1 MSKFKIVLTNP
12 AVCATLSYQSYSQ
25 WRTDCVTR
33 IFEIDYT
40 GTNAIV
46 VRYPHTQEYTYS
58 VGGVRHTGQYTVYS
72 YYLIGKNVTVNSF
85 KLKPHQQ
92 RSNTY
97 GINSS
102 SFDYNA
108 ISAAGKQ
115 QAQNNIVFDYN
126 WLTDTSDY
134 TELALNRTD
143 YQILSS
149 LIPVD
154 TLQSIPERFTTS
166 GRNCVFG
173 IPIRLFSTNTYAE
186 TPAIWYALNQTYQ
199 SSYVLRDYTS
209 DTTYDEYSFKASPLE
224 QIPPIARDLRYL
236 ADTSATNGVIVD
248 NFLFERN
255 GNVKYD
261 LSLSPEQNYI
271 TEWDLIQKSAQRYFD
286 KGKPFD
292 IFASIVSTSS
302 TSGIFWNPT
311 HYNQTYNS
319 SIRNAYTPPAQF
331 GTMDSLGA
339 GFPSF
344 SFGSPYIPYENV
356 LFIDIP
362 VSDLIDESNNYVQ
375 TGNLPSDA
383 IFVETDD
390 DGVPKQWKNTDPD
403 PEGEDGTQS
412 ISVDDME
419 LPSPT
424 RGALTAGACRYYLM
438 TKEAMETFLHWFW
451 YENHGLEDV
460 FDNFWSNMYGNL
472 KETILSYQYF
482 PCTTSALG
490 TISSTQE
497 NILLG
502 RLVST
507 QTASRLNGLPSTIL
521 LGSINIKNAYKHFN
535 TFVDWEGYTNFQ
547 IYLPFAGIVKLPT
560 KSVQNA
566 VLKVYYCVDV
576 GTGQMNYIIKS
587 YPNGGENGFVVLETT
602 TPIGET
608 IPISLMDDMENKT
621 KLAQTAVQ
629 VVGSTIGLAASVATG
644 NIAGAAIATGGLVSG
659 ATNAS
664 NAANPNIMIRTAEHS
679 GQRMI
684 SGVGQIANEAMQ
696 YQSDT
701 PSAVGQITGLMG
713 KWSPLK
719 CYLIIDY
726 PTVDNAGG
734 GYNRHVGYLNYKPYK
749 LSSLSGFTTCVKPQI
764 DFTNTAPLLKEI
776 EELYQLME
784 SGIIL

>member
-1 MSKFKIVLTNP
+1 MIFTIIASSLSANA
-12 AVCATLSYQSYSQ
+12 AVEYSRGRRYSRFYNN
-25 WRTDCVTR
+25 WRTY
-33 IFEIDYT
+33 IYKIDVDGDNLILYKRKGEYEYAQDKKFYHYQYYLLGKNARVNSIKRFYNADSIST
-40 GTNAIV
+40 YLDGDNLYPANFNTYSKQAFQNAIAFDMN
-46 VRYPHTQEYTYS
+46 YLLDTS
-58 VGGVRHTGQYTVYS
+58 AYTVIS
-72 YYLIGKNVTVNSF
+72 QSREYYNILNSEM
-85 KLKPHQQ
+85 PID
-92 RSNTY
+92 N
-97 GINSS
+97 
-102 SFDYNA
+102 
-108 ISAAGKQ
+108 
-115 QAQNNIVFDYN
+115 
-126 WLTDTSDY
+126 LT
-134 TELALNRTD
+134 
-143 YQILSS
+143 
-149 LIPVD
+149 
-154 TLQSIPERFTTS
+154 SIPERFIATGNNCVLGVPERFMISRPTGFTS
-166 GRNCVFG
+166 GCPLFGQQALYQSDTAQFLLRHYRGNTLETTETFISQDDLTTLKFSPIVSGSPSGMSGAFLFNQRTGDITIDGLTFSSDDKYITAWDLVNCLPSPTLCDTFISPFNSYGFTGNDFRNLGNYNRTITSMQYLESYPTNIDIFGLGISTTAFDVNNPLIPLENAFIMG
-173 IPIRLFSTNTYAE
+173 IPIS
-186 TPAIWYALNQTYQ
+186 
-199 SSYVLRDYTS
+199 
-209 DTTYDEYSFKASPLE
+209 
-224 QIPPIARDLRYL
+224 
-236 ADTSATNGVIVD
+236 
-248 NFLFERN
+248 ER
-255 GNVKYD
+255 
-261 LSLSPEQNYI
+261 
-271 TEWDLIQKSAQRYFD
+271 
-286 KGKPFD
+286 
-292 IFASIVSTSS
+292 
-302 TSGIFWNPT
+302 
-311 HYNQTYNS
+311 
-319 SIRNAYTPPAQF
+319 
-331 GTMDSLGA
+331 
-339 GFPSF
+339 
-344 SFGSPYIPYENV
+344 
-356 LFIDIP
+356 
-362 VSDLIDESNNYVQ
+362 IDEIEEYVQ

-383 IFVETDD
+383 FTIETDD
-390 DGVPKQWKNTDPD
+390 DGIPTSWTGKDPSAQ
-403 PEGEDGTQS
+403 GEDGKQS
-412 ISVDDME
+412 VRVDDME

-490 TISSTQE
+490 TISSAQE

-547 IYLPFAGIVKLPT
+547 IYLPFAGIIKLPT

-621 KLAQTAVQ
+621 KLAQTAVE

-659 ATNAS
+659 AANAS
-664 NAANPNIMIRTAEHS
+664 NAANPNIMIRAAEH
-679 GQRMI
+679 GVQRTI

-734 GYNRHVGYLNYKPYK
+734 GFNRHVGYLNYKPYK

-764 DFTNTAPLLKEI
+764 DFTQTAPLLKEI

>member
-1 MSKFKIVLTNP
+1 MSNFKIVLANP
-12 AVCATLSYQSYSQ
+12 SIHTYLSTVAWSTWYTRYATSIIS
-25 WRTDCVTR
+25 
-33 IFEIDYT
+33 IDYT
-40 GTNAIV
+40 GDNAILI
-46 VRYPHTQEYTYS
+46 RRPHIQEYTYTYN
-58 VGGVRHTGQYTVYS
+58 GATYS
-72 YYLIGKNVTVNSF
+72 GTYKFFQYYLIGKNVTIHSIKIKSVN
-85 KLKPHQQ
+85 K
-92 RSNTY
+92 NNIY
-97 GINSS
+97 EANYNS
-102 SFDYNA
+102 SFDYES
-108 ISAAGKQ
+108 ISTPQKQ
-115 QAQNNIVFDYN
+115 RAKNNIIFDVN
-126 WLTDTSDY
+126 WILDTSDY
-134 TELALNRTD
+134 IQIFQNRS
-143 YQILSS
+143 YAQIFQS
-149 LIPVD
+149 IVPVD
-154 TLQSIPERFTTS
+154 NLTVVPSRHSLEADNCVLGIPERLFANPTYGSSPTIFNLLSTTS
-166 GRNCVFG
+166 QC
-173 IPIRLFSTNTYAE
+173 TYDAK
-186 TPAIWYALNQTYQ
+186 N
-199 SSYVLRDYTS
+199 YTS
-209 DTTYDEYSFKASPLE
+209 DSAYDQYIFYGKPNTSVPSLFSDFRYA
-224 QIPPIARDLRYL
+224 PISVQS
-236 ADTSATNGVIVD
+236 TGNHD

-255 GNVKYD
+255 GNVKYNLT
-261 LSLSPEQNYI
+261 LSSEQNYL
-271 TEWDLIQKSAQRYFD
+271 TEWDLIKHATDGYIDEQR
-286 KGKPFD
+286 PFD
-292 IFASIVSTSS
+292 IFA
-302 TSGIFWNPT
+302 
-311 HYNQTYNS
+311 YNS
-319 SIRNAYTPPAQF
+319 YGGSTQGPFYNPNNYYMGLTGSLRNGFNPSAI
-331 GTMDSLGA
+331 SLSA

-344 SFGSPYIPYENV
+344 KFGIDYAPYENALV
-356 LFIDIP
+356 LGLP
-362 VSDLIDESNNYVQ
+362 VSDLVDESNNYVQ

-383 IFVETDD
+383 IYVETDE
-390 DGVPKQWKNTDPD
+390 DGLPTSWSGKDAGAQ
-403 PEGEDGTQS
+403 GEDGKQS
-412 ISVDDME
+412 VTVDDME

-460 FDNFWSNMYGNL
+460 FDNFWTNMYGNL

-490 TISSTQE
+490 TISATQE

-507 QTASRLNGLPSTIL
+507 QTASRVNGLPSTIL

-644 NIAGAAIATGGLVSG
+644 NIAGAAIATGGLVSS
-659 ATNAS
+659 AS
-664 NAANPNIMIRTAEHS
+664 NESNVANPNIMIRTGEH
-679 GQRMI
+679 GVQRTI

>member
-1 MSKFKIVLTNP
+1 MSNFKIVLANP
-12 AVCATLSYQSYSQ
+12 SIYAYLSYRSFSE
-25 WRTDCVTR
+25 WRTRFATS
-33 IFEIDYT
+33 IISIDYT
-40 GTNAIV
+40 GENAILI
-46 VRYPHTQEYTYS
+46 RRPHIQEYTYTYNS
-58 VGGVRHTGQYTVYS
+58 ATYTATYKFFQ
-72 YYLIGKNVTVNSF
+72 YYLIGKNVTIDSIKMKSVYGQNVYGTNYSNSF
-85 KLKPHQQ
+85 NYAAIP
-92 RSNTY
+92 TY
-97 GINSS
+97 Q
-102 SFDYNA
+102 
-108 ISAAGKQ
+108 KQ
-115 QAQNNIVFDYN
+115 SAQNNVIFDIN
-126 WLTDTSDY
+126 WLLDTSDY
-134 TELALNRTD
+134 TTISQSRDDAT
-143 YQILSS
+143 ILTSIVPIDNLTSVPSS
-149 LIPVD
+149 HSLTTNNCV
-154 TLQSIPERFTTS
+154 LGLPERYFSTQIYAVSPTIFNLLSTTHS
-166 GRNCVFG
+166 GAFFGRNYTSASAYDQYTFYGKPNESV
-173 IPIRLFSTNTYAE
+173 PSLFSDFRYA
-186 TPAIWYALNQTYQ
+186 
-199 SSYVLRDYTS
+199 
-209 DTTYDEYSFKASPLE
+209 
-224 QIPPIARDLRYL
+224 PISADARE
-236 ADTSATNGVIVD
+236 NHD

-255 GNVKYD
+255 GDVKYNLL
-261 LSLSPEQNYI
+261 LSSEQNYL
-271 TEWDLIQKSAQRYFD
+271 TEWNLIEHATDGYLDEQRT
-286 KGKPFD
+286 FD
-292 IFASIVSTSS
+292 IFGYSSSGGS
-302 TSGIFWNPT
+302 TSGVFYNPN
-311 HYNQTYNS
+311 HY
-319 SIRNAYTPPAQF
+319 SITFKGSLRNGYTPPDSF
-331 GTMDSLGA
+331 STMESLAA

-344 SFGSPYIPYENV
+344 KFGIDYAPYENALV
-356 LFIDIP
+356 LGVP
-362 VSDLIDESNNYVQ
+362 VSDLVDESNNYVQ

-383 IFVETDD
+383 IYNETD
-390 DGVPKQWKNTDPD
+390 
-403 PEGEDGTQS
+403 EDGIPTSWSGKDPSPQGENGTQN

-460 FDNFWSNMYGNL
+460 FDNFWTNMYGNL

-521 LGSINIKNAYKHFN
+521 LGTIDIKKAYRHFN

-566 VLKVYYCVDV
+566 ILKVYYCVDV

-644 NIAGAAIATGGLVSG
+644 NIAGAAIATGGLVSST
-659 ATNAS
+659 ANAS
-664 NAANPNIMIRTAEHS
+664 NPTNANVMIRTAEHS

-726 PTVDNAGG
+726 PTVDNKSN